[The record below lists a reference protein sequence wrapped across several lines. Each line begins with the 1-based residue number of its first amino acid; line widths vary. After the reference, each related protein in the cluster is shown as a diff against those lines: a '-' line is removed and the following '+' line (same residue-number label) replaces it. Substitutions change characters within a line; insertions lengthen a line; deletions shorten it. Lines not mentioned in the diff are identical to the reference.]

1 MKFPKNKT
9 TLTMV
14 YRLDDNTG
22 IEIPVAVFKTPEAA
36 DNYCGACQQDFLD
49 RGITGFTFGTGAVIY
64 YDE

>member
-1 MKFPKNKT
+1 
-9 TLTMV
+9 MV